1 MLTDGPQRLDASGNS
16 ALEVEHNCFFPS
28 HPAPLWGAQTGT
40 CGLGKTG
47 AGGDAGTG
55 VGKSGLGCR
64 DRQQHV

>member
-47 AGGDAGTG
+47 AGGDAGVCG
-55 VGKSGLGCR
+55 HGSREKWPWVS
-64 DRQQHV
+64 

>member
-40 CGLGKTG
+40 CGLEKTD
-47 AGGDAGTG
+47 AGGDAGMCG
-55 VGKSGLGCR
+55 HGSQEKWPWVS
-64 DRQQHV
+64 